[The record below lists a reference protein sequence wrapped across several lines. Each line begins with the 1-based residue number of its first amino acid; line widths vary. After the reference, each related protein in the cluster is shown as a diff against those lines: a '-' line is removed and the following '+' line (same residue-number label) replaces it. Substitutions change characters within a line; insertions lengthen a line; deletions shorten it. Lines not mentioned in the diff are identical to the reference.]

1 MPRKGPA
8 PKRPIDVD
16 PVYGSQLGHQ
26 LGPVD
31 RVDVERPLR
40 GGTLARHQPFSFFA
54 PYRLRACLRFFTP
67 WVSSVPRMI
76 L

>member
-1 MPRKGPA
+1 MRCAVCFLPSFSTLLTSWVTTGA
-8 PKRPIDVD
+8 A
-16 PVYGSQLGHQ
+16 
-26 LGPVD
+26 VD

-40 GGTLARHQPFSFFA
+40 GGALARHQLFSFFA

-67 WVSSVPRMI
+67 WVSSEPRMI